1 MAQEE
6 KDTMEVSA
14 IMYEK
19 DMYGNTVE
27 VEVHITYFFDEW
39 ADFDD

>member
-1 MAQEE
+1 MAQKE

-14 IMYEK
+14 TMFEK
-19 DMYGNTVE
+19 DMHGNIVE
-27 VEVHITYFFDEW
+27 EEVHITYFFNEW